1 MKQKHFLITLEHNPY
16 SFIIRTLGRLSD
28 FEVTNCQPFLLL
40 YSALNCTQV
49 TLFDCKSTK

>member
-1 MKQKHFLITLEHNPY
+1 MKCFCVTLEYNPY

-28 FEVTNCQPFLLL
+28 FEATNCQPFLLL
-40 YSALNCTQV
+40 YPALNCTQV